1 MSTLYVEPVQK
12 SQEVFDLVRAA
23 ITSQIARFE
32 LGVQL
37 ARQRLATFEQKY
49 DVTSAHFMAKMA
61 AEDLAGGDDEY
72 VQWAGEYLLLQR
84 LEEKLRQLTE
94 IKYRDPTLL

>member
-23 ITSQIARFE
+23 ITSQITRFE

-49 DVTSAHFMAKMA
+49 NVTSAHFMAKMA

-72 VQWAGEYLLLQR
+72 VQWAGEYALLQR

>member
-1 MSTLYVEPVQK
+1 MSTLYVEPTQK
-12 SQEVFDLVRAA
+12 SQEVFELVRAA
-23 ITSQIARFE
+23 IASQIARFE

-49 DVTSAHFMAKMA
+49 NVTSAHFIAKMT

-72 VQWAGEYLLLQR
+72 VQWAGEYTLLQR

-94 IKYRDPTLL
+94 IKYRDSALL